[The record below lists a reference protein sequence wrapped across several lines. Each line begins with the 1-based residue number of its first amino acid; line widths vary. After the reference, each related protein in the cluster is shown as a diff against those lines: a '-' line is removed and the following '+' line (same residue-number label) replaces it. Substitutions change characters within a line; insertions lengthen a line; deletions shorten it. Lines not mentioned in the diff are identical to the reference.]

1 MAIPR
6 MTAAMPASFGILC
19 LIIFIIG
26 CCTSWHN
33 KMAYHK
39 LMNGRTIGEVE
50 KRIMLFSICQS
61 TDSNSVSM
69 PTSWLRIRLPNSFM
83 LPTR

>member
-1 MAIPR
+1 

-50 KRIMLFSICQS
+50 HILTEKIMLYSICQS

-69 PTSWLRIRLPNSFM
+69 PISWQHIRLPNSFM
-83 LPTR
+83 LPTM